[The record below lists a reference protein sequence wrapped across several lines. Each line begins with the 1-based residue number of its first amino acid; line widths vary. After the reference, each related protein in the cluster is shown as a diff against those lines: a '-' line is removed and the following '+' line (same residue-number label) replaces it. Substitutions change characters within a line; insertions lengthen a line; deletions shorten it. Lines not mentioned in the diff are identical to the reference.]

1 MKDFK
6 EILKKAG
13 VTVTDEQLATVET
26 EMKANYKPIADY
38 NKQKEKLDAS
48 DEKVKTLTAS
58 LDKFKDVDPAVLTQ
72 TIEDLKGQL
81 TQKDVEIA
89 QKLADRDFDDLL
101 NASIANS
108 KGKSTKAI
116 KAYLDID
123 ALKKSKNQEGD
134 IQKALKELAEAK
146 DSAFLFESAQPQ
158 PQRGI
163 NPIGV
168 IQQPAVA
175 LNYLDEEYK
184 GNPYYHPEKTGS

>member
-6 EILKKAG
+6 EILKQAG
-13 VTVTDEQLATVET
+13 LTVTDDQLATIET

-58 LDKFKDVDPAVLTQ
+58 LDKFKDVDPTALTQ

-81 TQKDVEIA
+81 TQKDAVFA
-89 QKLADRDFDDLL
+89 QRLADRDFDDLL

-108 KGKSTKAI
+108 KGKSAKAI

-123 ALKKSKNQEGD
+123 ALKKSKNQSED
-134 IQKALKELAEAK
+134 IKTALEALQKAD
-146 DSAFLFESAQPQ
+146 DSAFLFESTQPQ
-158 PQRGI
+158 PQGSF
-163 NPIGV
+163 NPIGG
-168 IQQPAVA
+168 ISTPPTPS
-175 LNYLDEEYK
+175 NYLDEQYK
-184 GNPYYHPEKTGS
+184 NNPYYKKG